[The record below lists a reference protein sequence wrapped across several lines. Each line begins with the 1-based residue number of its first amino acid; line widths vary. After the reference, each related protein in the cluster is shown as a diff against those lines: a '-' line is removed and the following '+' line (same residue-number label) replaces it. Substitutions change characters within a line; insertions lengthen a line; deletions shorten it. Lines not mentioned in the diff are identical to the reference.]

1 MDPERIRDRHPTV
14 MKSRGIRAVKN
25 KLDQRILGWERWGRR
40 QGVTIGTGC
49 RIISNVATSEPWLV
63 SIGDR
68 VTISSRVSL
77 VTHDGS
83 GWLLK
88 DDRGR
93 RYRYA
98 PIKIGSDVFIGAGAT
113 IMPGVEIG
121 DRVVVGAGSVVTKSI
136 PSGTVVAGV
145 PARAI
150 STWDAFMGRVQDW
163 KAESD
168 LVGSTYR
175 DRVDSVAEPLLP
187 MPVD

>member
-1 MDPERIRDRHPTV
+1 MRGL
-14 MKSRGIRAVKN
+14 RGIQSTIIR
-25 KLDQRILGWERWGRR
+25 RILGPERWGRR

-68 VTISSRVSL
+68 VTISSRVTL

-83 GWLLK
+83 GWLFK
-88 DDRGR
+88 DAKGR

-121 DRVVVGAGSVVTKSI
+121 DRVVVGAGSVITKSI
-136 PSGTVVAGV
+136 PEGTVVAGV
-145 PARAI
+145 PGRPVG
-150 STWDAFMGRVQDW
+150 TWDQFMGRVANW
-163 KAESD
+163 KAERD
-168 LVGSTYR
+168 MVGSTYR
-175 DRVDSVAEPLLP
+175 ERVDSVAEPLLP
-187 MPVD
+187 MPQG